1 MTGQDTHGPEW
12 HWDGSQWLWW
22 DGHEWLPA
30 GVGAAEH
37 VPAPPTVTPPT
48 IAAPPPAAG
57 PPALAAPAGAPPP
70 RRGLGAGG
78 ITAIVLGIVLAL
90 VVIAGG
96 LTFVLTRGEGDE
108 TGDAADGVVTLQTEP
123 ISTAV
128 AAFTPPAGTDTPVV
142 APPKV
147 SGVQTIPANTA
158 GLFGGTLDT
167 GSCDKAQLVA
177 FLQQNPDKAAA
188 WAQTLGITAAGI
200 PAFVEPLTPII
211 LRSDTAVTNHGFE
224 NGRITTMP
232 AVLQAGTAVL
242 VNSYGQPVVKCYCG
256 NPLTPAPAQMS
267 RARYTGPT
275 WPAFQPGT
283 MTVVQ
288 PTTVVIT
295 QYVLVD
301 VTTNVTFVRPASSD
315 GAEDTPG
322 DGTTEPTTPAP
333 ATPAPVPPAPTVPDP
348 VVPDPVIPVP
358 PTVPPA
364 TESGRGGT
372 AITLVQD
379 RYRSCSAAIGDNT
392 GDVEEVIA
400 AANFQSTPTGATGE
414 YEVTVTDESGT
425 FVYLVNV
432 DTGSVAATSADAQ
445 EVASFCPGVFE

>member
-1 MTGQDTHGPEW
+1 MSGTDTHGPEW

-22 DGHEWLPA
+22 DGQEWLPA
-30 GVGAAEH
+30 GVGASAA
-37 VPAPPTVTPPT
+37 VPAPPTATPPT

-57 PPALAAPAGAPPP
+57 PPTLPGPAAPPP

-96 LTFVLTRGEGDE
+96 LTFVLTRDGDE
-108 TGDAADGVVTLQTEP
+108 ADTADSGVVTLQTEP

-128 AAFTPPAGTDTPVV
+128 AAFTPPAGTDTPVTS
-142 APPKV
+142 PPKV
-147 SGVQTIPANTA
+147 SGVQTIPADTV

-167 GSCDKAQLVA
+167 ASCDKAKLVA

-188 WAQTLGITAAGI
+188 WAQTLGITVAGI

-232 AVLQAGTAVL
+232 AILQAGTAVL

-267 RARYTGPT
+267 RVKYTGPT
-275 WPAFQPGT
+275 WPTFQPGT
-283 MTVVQ
+283 MTVIQ
-288 PTTVVIT
+288 PTTVVIN

-301 VTTNVTFVRPASSD
+301 VVNNVTFVRPASSD
-315 GAEDTPG
+315 GSQDTPQ
-322 DGTTEPTTPAP
+322 DTTAEPTTPAP
-333 ATPAPVPPAPTVPDP
+333 VTPTPVTPAPTVPAP
-348 VVPDPVIPVP
+348 VVPEPTTPAP
-358 PTVPPA
+358 TTVPPA
-364 TESGRGGT
+364 AESGRGGT

-392 GDVEEVIA
+392 GDVESVIGA
-400 AANFQSTPTGATGE
+400 ADFQSTPTGAAGE

-432 DTGSVAATSADAQ
+432 DTGSVAATSADAV
-445 EVASFCPGVFE
+445 EVAGYCPGVFD

>member
-1 MTGQDTHGPEW
+1 MTGPDIHGPEW

-48 IAAPPPAAG
+48 IAAPPPPAG
-57 PPALAAPAGAPPP
+57 PYARSESAPVKP

-96 LTFVLTRGEGDE
+96 LTFVLTRGDGDE
-108 TGDAADGVVTLQTEP
+108 SGDTAGDVVTLQTEP

-167 GSCDKAQLVA
+167 GSCDKAKLVA

-188 WAQTLGITAAGI
+188 WAQTLGITVAGI

-267 RARYTGPT
+267 RAKFTGPT

-322 DGTTEPTTPAP
+322 DGTTAPTTPAP
-333 ATPAPVPPAPTVPDP
+333 VPTTPAPTVPP
-348 VVPDPVIPVP
+348 PVIPE
-358 PTVPPA
+358 PTVPAPA
-364 TESGRGGT
+364 TGAPVSEFGRGGT

-379 RYRSCSAAIGDNT
+379 RYRSCAAAIGDDA
-392 GDVEEVIA
+392 GDVESVIS
-400 AANFQSTPTGATGE
+400 AANFQSTPTGAATGE

-425 FVYLVNV
+425 FLYLVNV
-432 DTGSVAATSADAQ
+432 DTGSVAATSADAL
-445 EVASFCPGVFE
+445 EVASYCPGVFE